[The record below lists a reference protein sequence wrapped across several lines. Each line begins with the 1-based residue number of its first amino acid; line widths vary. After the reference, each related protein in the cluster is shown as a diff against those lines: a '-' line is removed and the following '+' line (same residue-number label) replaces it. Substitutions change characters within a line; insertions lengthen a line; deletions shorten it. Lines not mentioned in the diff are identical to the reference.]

1 MTASLP
7 RVPATPGRSAT
18 PTRHP
23 EPATLV
29 PEPDRDPAL
38 EQLARATEPGA
49 ALAAAWTAVVAG
61 AEGLRVAVAILDG
74 LGRVASSLPAGRDG
88 AWARAALASDRGAE
102 SGGSRTAWRVESA
115 VLDGGRAVVVVDDPS
130 PPGALVDRATLAA
143 LGIAR
148 ALLLDR
154 DRSRADAFARLV
166 ATAKRVAIS
175 LEVGPLLEEIVRDAA
190 ELIGADSGDMLL
202 LDEERGMLAVVALT
216 NFPPDMLGLEFPFG
230 DGLSTQAILARR
242 PVIVTDYQHY
252 EHRIRSLE
260 RYDLRSVL
268 CAPLVVRDQAIGAL
282 NVHGIRAQR
291 EFTDHDAEL
300 LGAFADLAAI
310 AIDHAR
316 RYENELRLGRELAS
330 ANDELTQVLS
340 LQRRLSELVVQDLGV
355 EAMVRELAFRLD
367 RPLVLH
373 DHLWR
378 LVAGASPDGGE
389 GWRRLVV
396 PRGGGSGRRRGRGD
410 GPGAEPAPDRT
421 PDQPTGEA
429 SQLTPVRVGRET
441 VAHLVLQPREAGPL
455 DRALLETASTGLA
468 LEFAKVLARVEVEHR
483 LRGDAVMDL
492 LSGSYTSE
500 EAMIARA
507 AHLGYD
513 VREPRDVL
521 VVDIDDFGALSERQG
536 ETAAVRLKRRFF
548 DLVHAEVVA
557 RAPGSLVS
565 SQSDSVIVLL
575 AARPGTRLTPETLAV
590 NLQQLVASALSG
602 VTISVGIGDRANR
615 PDEYAPAFRV
625 ARESLDL
632 MHGLGRRAVVIG
644 AQQLGAYRLL
654 LKTSAPEELRAYT
667 RRTLG
672 PLLDPDRRGA
682 AELLATLRA
691 FLETGQSQRAAARA
705 CSVHVNTVV
714 YRLARISDLL
724 EVDLSDP
731 GAIFDLTLALRI
743 LDVAGLRGA
752 GGA

>member
-1 MTASLP
+1 MASSAP
-7 RVPATPGRSAT
+7 RIE
-18 PTRHP
+18 PTVAP
-23 EPATLV
+23 EGAS
-29 PEPDRDPAL
+29 R
-38 EQLARATEPGA
+38 ARAADRELPGDALDRLSA
-49 ALAAAWTAVVAG
+49 AADLRTALTAAWTAVDAVTGGRRA
-61 AEGLRVAVAILDG
+61 VVAILDG
-74 LGRVASSLPAGRDG
+74 HDRIAGSVPAGREIE
-88 AWARAALASDRGAE
+88 WARARIQRGAAI
-102 SGGSRTAWRVESA
+102 SGPGEAGILRVENP
-115 VLDGGRAVVVVDDPS
+115 VLDGLRVVVVVDEATPS
-130 PPGALVDRATLAA
+130 RALIDRATLAA
-143 LGIAR
+143 FGVAR
-148 ALLLDR
+148 VQLLER
-154 DRSRADAFARLV
+154 DRSRSDAFTRLV
-166 ATAKRVAIS
+166 ATAKRVAVS
-175 LEVGPLLEEIVRDAA
+175 LELGPLLEEIVHDAA
-190 ELIGADSGDMLL
+190 ALIGADSGDMLL
-202 LDEERGMLAVVALT
+202 VDEERGMLSVAALT
-216 NFPPDMLGLEFPFG
+216 NFPPEMMGLEFPLG
-230 DGLSTQAILARR
+230 DGLSSQAILARR

-260 RYDLRSVL
+260 QYELRSVL

-291 EFTDHDAEL
+291 EFTEGDAEL
-300 LGAFADLAAI
+300 LAAFADLAAI

-316 RYENELRLGRELAS
+316 RYENEIRLGRELAI

-340 LQRRLSELVVQDLGV
+340 LQRRLSELVVLDLGL
-355 EAMVRELAFRLD
+355 EAMVRELAVRLD

-378 LVAGASPDGGE
+378 LVAGASPDGGGSWE
-389 GWRRLVV
+389 RLAER
-396 PRGGGSGRRRGRGD
+396 RGGGTERRRNGSGRSERD
-410 GPGAEPAPDRT
+410 GSVEPSG
-421 PDQPTGEA
+421 GEA
-429 SQLTPVRVGRET
+429 PAGSGQVAPVRVGRET
-441 VAHLVLQPREAGPL
+441 VAHLVLQPRDTGPL
-455 DRALLETASTGLA
+455 DRALLETACTGLA

-513 VREPRDVL
+513 IREPRDVL
-521 VVDIDDFGALSERQG
+521 VVDIDDFHLLTERQG
-536 ETAAVRLKRRFF
+536 ETVAVHLKRRFF

-565 SQSDSVIVLL
+565 AQSDSIIILL
-575 AARPGTRLTPETLAV
+575 AIRPGARLTPETLAV
-590 NLQQLVASALSG
+590 NLQQLVASALPG
-602 VTISVGIGDRANR
+602 VTISVGIGDRASR
-615 PDEYAPAFRV
+615 PDDYAPAFRV

-654 LKTSAPEELRAYT
+654 LKTSSPDELRAYA

-672 PLLDPDRRGA
+672 PLLDTDRRGS

-691 FLETGQSQRAAARA
+691 FLETGQSQRGAARA

-724 EVDLSDP
+724 AIDLADP
-731 GAIFDLTLALRI
+731 ATIFDLTLALRI
-743 LDVAGLRGA
+743 LDVAGLRGVE
-752 GGA
+752 GA